1 MGRARDIASLL
12 TTSSVLATDSEVAA
26 LGYLTQGSASST
38 YTPLTSPVTSYKNKI
53 INGGFDIWQR
63 GTSFSTNNVYSA
75 DRWIVGF
82 ATGSFTQAGFTTG
95 GNEIPG
101 YEPRFYGRWTI
112 SSNSQNYEL
121 TQKIEG
127 VRTFAGQ
134 TVTLS
139 FWARISSGTVAFGPR
154 LVQHF
159 GTGGSPSSLVV
170 TGISSQTVTSS
181 WQRFSYT
188 VLVPSISG
196 KTIGTN
202 NDDSLW
208 VSFQISNANTGA
220 IDIWGVQLEKG
231 SIATEFEQRH
241 IADELRLCQR
251 YYQTL
256 SYIFGTCISTTTVV
270 GRCMFPVIMRSAPS
284 TVSSTGVLNW
294 QEDGLGSN
302 VTQSSVGTTN
312 NNSQPES
319 LSTVF
324 TNFSG
329 LTAGRHG
336 TLAYPANNSNRITVS
351 AEL

>member
-12 TTSSVLATDSEVAA
+12 TTSSVLATDAEVAS
-26 LGYLTQGSASST
+26 LGYLTNSTASSI
-38 YTPLTSPVTSYKNKI
+38 YTPLSSPVTSYKNKI

-82 ATGSFTQAGFTTG
+82 ATGSFTQAGFATG

-154 LVQHF
+154 IVQHF

-208 VSFQISNANTGA
+208 ISFQISNANTGA

-251 YYQTL
+251 YYQRVSHL
-256 SYIFGTCISTTTVV
+256 SAVTVTSTQVNAYSHLHTQMRV
-270 GRCMFPVIMRSAPS
+270 GPIIGQ
-284 TVSSTGVLNW
+284 TGVLNV
-294 QEDGLGSN
+294 QGDN
-302 VTQSSVGTTN
+302 TNNNTQSSVGFGTN
-312 NNSQPES
+312 YSGVDFIYLTSVP
-319 LSTVF
+319 
-324 TNFSG
+324 NFSG
-329 LTAGRHG
+329 LTAPRPVLLSLPENNGNVV
-336 TLAYPANNSNRITVS
+336 TLT